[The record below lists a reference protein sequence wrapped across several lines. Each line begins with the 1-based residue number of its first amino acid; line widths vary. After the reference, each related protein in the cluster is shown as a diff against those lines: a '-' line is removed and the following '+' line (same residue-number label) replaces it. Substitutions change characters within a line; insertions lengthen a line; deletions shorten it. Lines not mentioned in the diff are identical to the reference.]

1 MADGNGA
8 DSEGGGEDG
17 GAELRELCAWLRADE
32 DGPDEVRLLPG
43 GGDGTGADGA
53 GAMGPAEVIDL
64 VLTQGVALAN
74 LALVYAGWRQS
85 RAHRPPAAG
94 FTFTRASDGLSV
106 TVSGEAGSEEAVRRL
121 LAVLAETPD
130 AAQAQGSP
138 APEPSASAALPA
150 PEAD

>member
-1 MADGNGA
+1 MADGNGE
-8 DSEGGGEDG
+8 DSGSGEGWDEDG

-32 DGPDEVRLLPG
+32 DGPDEVRLLPD
-43 GGDGTGADGA
+43 GGDGTGADGTGA
-53 GAMGPAEVIDL
+53 DGTGAMGPAEVIDL

-106 TVSGEAGSEEAVRRL
+106 TVSGEVGSEEAVRRL
-121 LAVLAETPD
+121 LAVLAEAPQPP
-130 AAQAQGSP
+130 AAP
-138 APEPSASAALPA
+138 AALPA
-150 PEAD
+150 PETD